1 MITRNRFI
9 PGMNNRQA
17 VLKVLESGDKYTAK
31 DIIAEL
37 QKSDE
42 CNYAI
47 NTSAVIKAIYDLM
60 TKDKVPIEKTLAGG
74 KHKYYQLVYSTEFA
88 YSTEQVKLTT
98 LAIGERLNQT
108 GLTRSSEIT
117 VSQKMMEAC
126 FHLVQSKPGAQITP
140 DMIADWYELSDEEAL
155 VLFNNVIKAYED
167 QLRVHRSIT
176 LR

>member
-1 MITRNRFI
+1 MITRNRLI
-9 PGMNNRQA
+9 AGMNNRQA
-17 VLKVLESGDKYTAK
+17 VLKVLESGDKYTAE

-47 NTSAVIKAIYDLM
+47 NTTSVIKAIYDLM
-60 TKDKVPIEKTLAGG
+60 NRNGVIIEKTSAGN
-74 KHKYYQLVYSTEFA
+74 KYKYYRLVTP
-88 YSTEQVKLTT
+88 TEQAKLPT
-98 LAIGERLNQT
+98 LAIGERLNRVNP
-108 GLTRSSEIT
+108 TRSSEIT
-117 VSQKMMEAC
+117 VSQKMVEAC